1 MDPALAHLLD
11 DPNPLV
17 RKALLAHFNAH
28 GAEAAAFLRRE
39 AEKKG
44 PAGRA
49 AVQYLRELNFKD
61 PVEDFRLF
69 IRSLSYELETGFV
82 LLARTVSPQADAGV
96 CHAALDAIAGRCREL
111 IIEPSNPREKCRTI
125 NRVMFHEW
133 GFRGDPEHFTDP
145 RNSLIDQVLAR
156 RKGLPISLSVVY
168 LLVAGRLGLDLYP
181 VGLPGFFLVGGE
193 SEGSPFFAD
202 PFERGSLRGEDEVV
216 ALLRARE
223 YQPEPGELGP
233 TPVREVLCRSC
244 RTLVNHYREAGESD
258 KARLFATFIEEFEA
272 AYARNEG

>member
-1 MDPALAHLLD
+1 MDPAIAQLLD
-11 DPNPLV
+11 DPNPAV

-28 GAEAAAFLRRE
+28 GAAAASFLRQH
-39 AEKKG
+39 AERKG
-44 PAGRA
+44 PVGRA
-49 AVQYLRELNFKD
+49 AVQYLRELNFSD

-69 IRSLSYELETGFV
+69 IRSLNYELETGFV

-96 CHAALDAIAGRCREL
+96 CHAALDAVAARCREL
-111 IIEPSNPREKCRTI
+111 LVEPSNPREKCRTI
-125 NRVMFHEW
+125 NRVLFHEW

-156 RKGLPISLSVVY
+156 RKGLPISLGAVY

-181 VGLPGFFLVGGE
+181 VGLPGTFLVGGE
-193 SEGSPFFAD
+193 SEGAPFFVD
-202 PFERGSLRGEDEVV
+202 PSEQGMLRSEEEVV
-216 ALLRARE
+216 AMLRERE
-223 YQPEPGELGP
+223 YTPQPGELGP

-258 KARLFATFIEEFEA
+258 KARLFAGFIEEFEA
-272 AYARNEG
+272 AYVRNER